1 MSTRILII
9 DDMPGILALLS
20 VYLDNQGYEVMTAQ
34 NGEEALQVL
43 EHFTPALIISDI
55 MMPRMG
61 GFEFIEQCR
70 RNNPYGYIPIIV
82 VSAKDRASTETIA
95 AELGADGFL
104 EKPINLDLLQKA
116 IEATLAKA
124 LAKAKWV
131 PENNATA
138 QANLESRR
146 TPRANFLCEAYFE
159 GGGISGLTIVSNL
172 SRGGCSLDIY
182 TTIPVGTILFIRMKV
197 QPGRIIEVVGE
208 VRYSE
213 ARTGAGIEFINIDR
227 SSGELIDRIVESLS
241 GQNHNAVNAA
251 NAAKLELAAAVGMY

>member
-20 VYLDNQGYEVMTAQ
+20 VYLDNQGYEIMTAQ
-34 NGEEALQVL
+34 NGEEALQTL
-43 EHFTPALIISDI
+43 ETFTPSLIICDI

-61 GFEFIEQCR
+61 GFEFIEHCR
-70 RNNPYGYIPIIV
+70 RNNPFGYIPIV
-82 VSAKDRASTETIA
+82 VMSAKDRASSEMIA
-95 AELGADGFL
+95 TELGADGFL
-104 EKPINLDLLQKA
+104 EKPLNLDLLQKV

-131 PENNATA
+131 PTDNVAA

-172 SRGGCSLDIY
+172 SRGGCQLDIY
-182 TTIPVGTILFIRMKV
+182 TPIPVGTILFIRMKV

-208 VRYSE
+208 VRHSE
-213 ARTGAGIEFINIDR
+213 VRGGAGIEFINMER
-227 SSGELIDRIVESLS
+227 SSGELIDRIVESLN
-241 GQNHNAVNAA
+241 GQPQRASINDMA
-251 NAAKLELAAAVGMY
+251 NKLELAAAVGIY